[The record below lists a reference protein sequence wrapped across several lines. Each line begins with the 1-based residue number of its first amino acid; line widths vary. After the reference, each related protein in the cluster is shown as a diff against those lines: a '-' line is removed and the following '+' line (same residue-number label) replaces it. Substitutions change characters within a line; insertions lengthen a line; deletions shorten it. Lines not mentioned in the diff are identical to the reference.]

1 MRNRLVDGGCADYE
15 SIGVVLGRTALAC
28 RGAICKLLKVY
39 KTKGYRG
46 TFGQKRPLGLGE
58 PGENQPRK
66 ARRSRERS
74 ARVEPGELEAADREE
89 AVEGRRLEEE
99 QAAEAERSSRERAEA
114 EHLAKEEIEGPSQA
128 QVLASMAVGN
138 AYLERLAHREDKAQA
153 DQAAESMA
161 RGCAQF
167 RGEDGRR

>member
-1 MRNRLVDGGCADYE
+1 MRHRLVEGGPADYE
-15 SIGVVLGRTALAC
+15 SIGAVVGRTALAC
-28 RGAICKLLKVY
+28 RGAMCKLRKVY
-39 KTKGYRG
+39 KVKGYKG
-46 TFGQKRPLGLGE
+46 TFGVERPFGLGE

-74 ARVEPGELEAADREE
+74 ARVEPGEVEAADRAAEE
-89 AVEGRRLEEE
+89 EGRLLVEE
-99 QAAEAERSSRERAEA
+99 QAAEDERWSREKAED
-114 EHLAKEEIEGPSQA
+114 ERLEKEAMEGPSQA
-128 QVLASMAVGN
+128 QVLASMAVAN
-138 AYLERLAHREDKAQA
+138 TYLERLAHGEDKAQA